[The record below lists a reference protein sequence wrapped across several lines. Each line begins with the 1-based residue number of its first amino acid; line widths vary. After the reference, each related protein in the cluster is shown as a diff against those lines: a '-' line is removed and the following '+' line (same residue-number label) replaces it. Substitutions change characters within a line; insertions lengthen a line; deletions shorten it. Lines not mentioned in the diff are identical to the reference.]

1 MELISLVRKKK
12 CKEAIELINGG
23 SDLAYV
29 NENGCTC
36 LHFASS
42 EGLSEIIVAAAQ
54 HGVDIEHRDEDGE
67 TALFKAVKHANIESV
82 VALVAFNATINVFN
96 NKGQSPLDIAVTKKD
111 AAVVELLCSLGAS
124 VTIDDWAVGGVDI
137 DILNKDDQNIMRI
150 LINQLEREAENNYGN
165 NAFGVCYVNPGEDI
179 SIFTDI
185 TLNTDNIS
193 TNFFLC
199 CSKIIPEYTD
209 VSIHL
214 GSEDRIFSDVYEIKT
229 WGDTPQCLELDI
241 SVLGFV
247 DENQLVVIMP
257 LEGSVEGNIS
267 GQSFT
272 DGEHAEEY
280 TEFDIKIDL
289 TRMKTATF
297 VVLSQLRHEEFD
309 VTQKAVK
316 IIPQSDSSAE
326 INIPKG
332 AFKSPGKLM
341 LNVADTNDWN
351 SEETV
356 LFTNVLDLTMQNN
369 VQPSKPVN
377 VKLPLHSQT
386 VSVDDL
392 MIIASHKDIP
402 ETEKDWEICP
412 TNIKVEGNMI
422 PFSAEHF
429 TWFAVG
435 SKKNFQNSAEFA
447 TLAVLQYRPT
457 EIFAG
462 LKKETD
468 NKLTLIVEIALK
480 HFGKRRRKYWRQKGF
495 RLQTIEYRDSVVQ
508 DGEKLKISLDG
519 NFQIDTIR
527 SSKEHIIFNNNKKR
541 NYRTFYI
548 VSDQQEP
555 PIGDVVVVRTT
566 KKIVEQTVIDKLEN
580 KHKHGL
586 WSVLCNNVV
595 KVATSSKVAIGNGV
609 EELVRLPI
617 DGQLFGTIPV
627 LRKSSLFRLG
637 QQLSKDECYKLG
649 VKLNISD
656 EKLSNIE
663 SKFDF
668 KTAMFEI
675 WRPPRPNE
683 TLVFNLVIALK
694 KIRMGNE
701 ADAVQKAFVD
711 NVEFNPD
718 C

>member
-12 CKEAIELINGG
+12 CKEAIDLINGG
-23 SDLAYV
+23 SNLAYV

-54 HGVDIEHRDEDGE
+54 HGVDIEQRDEVKSLTALREITNQISKANMMQDGE
-67 TALFKAVKHANIESV
+67 TALFKAVKHSNIESV
-82 VALVAFNATINVFN
+82 VALVAFNATINVVN
-96 NKGQSPLDIAVTKKD
+96 NKGQSPLDIAISKKD
-111 AAVVELLCSLGAS
+111 AAVVELLCSLGSS
-124 VTIDDWAVGGVDI
+124 VTIDDWAVGGVDV
-137 DILNKDDQNIMRI
+137 DILNKEDQNIMRI
-150 LINQLEREAENNYGN
+150 LINHLEREAENNYGN

-214 GSEDRIFSDVYEIKT
+214 GFEDRIFSDVYEIKT
-229 WGDTPQCLELDI
+229 WGDTPKYLELDI
-241 SVLGFV
+241 SVPGFV

-257 LEGSVEGNIS
+257 LEGSVEGNIT

-272 DGEHAEEY
+272 DGEHEEEY

-309 VTQKAVK
+309 VTQKAV
-316 IIPQSDSSAE
+316 
-326 INIPKG
+326 
-332 AFKSPGKLM
+332 
-341 LNVADTNDWN
+341 ADTNDWN
-351 SEETV
+351 SEDTV
-356 LFTNVLDLTMQNN
+356 LYTNVIDLTMQNKT
-369 VQPSKPVN
+369 QPAKPVN
-377 VKLPLHSQT
+377 VKLPLHSLT
-386 VSVDDL
+386 VAVDDL
-392 MIIASHKDIP
+392 IIIASHKDIP

-412 TNIKVEGNMI
+412 TNIKIEGNMI
-422 PFSAEHF
+422 LFSTEHF

-435 SKKNFQNSAEFA
+435 SKKISEQCRFRNVGCS
-447 TLAVLQYRPT
+447 QYRPT

-480 HFGKRRRKYWRQKGF
+480 NFGKKRRKYWRQKGF
-495 RLQTIEYRDSVVQ
+495 RLQTIEYRDDFLRRKFS
-508 DGEKLKISLDG
+508 DRHNKK
-519 NFQIDTIR
+519 F
-527 SSKEHIIFNNNKKR
+527 KEHIIFNHNKKR

-548 VSDQQEP
+548 VSEQQEP

-580 KHKHGL
+580 KIKPGL

-595 KVATSSKVAIGNGV
+595 KVATSTSTKVAIENGI

-617 DGQLFGTIPV
+617 DGQLF
-627 LRKSSLFRLG
+627 
-637 QQLSKDECYKLG
+637 DENQD
-649 VKLNISD
+649 VRVNIDDSQ
-656 EKLSNIE
+656 
-663 SKFDF
+663 F
-668 KTAMFEI
+668 
-675 WRPPRPNE
+675 
-683 TLVFNLVIALK
+683 IALK
-694 KIRMGNE
+694 KIRKGNE

-711 NVEFNPD
+711 NVEFKPD
-718 C
+718 G

>member
-12 CKEAIELINGG
+12 SKEAIELIKGG
-23 SDLAYV
+23 SDLEYV
-29 NENGCTC
+29 DENGCTC
-36 LHFASS
+36 LHYASS
-42 EGLSEIIVAAAQ
+42 AEGLSEIIVAAAQ
-54 HGVDIEHRDEDGE
+54 HGVDIEQRDE
-67 TALFKAVKHANIESV
+67 
-82 VALVAFNATINVFN
+82 
-96 NKGQSPLDIAVTKKD
+96 KGQSPLDIAVAKKD
-111 AAVVELLCSLGAS
+111 TAVVELLCSLGSS
-124 VTIDDWAVGGVDI
+124 VTIDDWAVGGVDV
-137 DILNKDDQNIMRI
+137 DILNKEDQNIMKI
-150 LINQLEREAENNYGN
+150 LINYLEREAENNYGN

-193 TNFFLC
+193 TNFFLY

-209 VSIHL
+209 VSLHL
-214 GSEDRIFSDVYEIKT
+214 GLEDRIFSDVYEIKT
-229 WGDTPQCLELDI
+229 WGDTPKYLELDI

-257 LEGSVEGNIS
+257 LDGSVEGNIT
-267 GQSFT
+267 GQSVT

-280 TEFDIKIDL
+280 TEFEIKIDL

-316 IIPQSDSSAE
+316 IIPQSESSAE
-326 INIPKG
+326 INIPEG
-332 AFKSPGKLM
+332 AFKTPGKLM
-341 LNVADTNDWN
+341 LNVAETNDWN

-356 LFTNVLDLTMQNN
+356 LFTNVLDLTMQNKT
-369 VQPSKPVN
+369 QPVKPVN
-377 VKLPLHSQT
+377 VKLPLHSLT
-386 VSVDDL
+386 VVVDDL
-392 MIIASHKDIP
+392 IIIASHKDIP

-412 TNIKVEGNMI
+412 TNIKIEGNMI
-422 PFSAEHF
+422 SFSAAHF

-435 SKKNFQNSAEFA
+435 SKKNFQNSAESA

-508 DGEKLKISLDG
+508 DGETLKISLEG

-527 SSKEHIIFNNNKKR
+527 SSNEHIIFNNNKKGKGKG

-548 VSDQQEP
+548 VSDHQEP
-555 PIGDVVVVRTT
+555 PIGDVVVGRTT

-580 KHKHGL
+580 KHKHGI

-595 KVATSSKVAIGNGV
+595 KVATSTKVAIKNGT

-617 DGQLFGTIPV
+617 DGQLFDENQDVRVNIDDSHCTIPV

-637 QQLSKDECYKLG
+637 QQLSEDECYKLG

-656 EKLSNIE
+656 EKLSNID
-663 SKFDF
+663 SKLDF